1 VAQALVPAAPGLF
14 PALGETYLPATL
26 TAPAMSDDQYGAYLI
41 EMTADGEILI
51 MPPNFP
57 LTGARNKKTGFQLST
72 RCFGNYASWI
82 RVAQRS
88 AARVR
93 CGMVDFVIEL
103 RSQIDRL
110 SVLSAKMQERISNGS
125 NLPG

>member
-1 VAQALVPAAPGLF
+1 
-14 PALGETYLPATL
+14 
-26 TAPAMSDDQYGAYLI
+26 MSDDQYAAYLM